1 MDAAEGGG
9 GGRGWGD
16 AVVALPSTS
25 AAAMEGRER
34 ALTPMIAYKGEE
46 DLRLP
51 GRPGFGSTGREVV
64 VTTNH
69 FHVGVENAT
78 IYQYNVS
85 MNPEPKSRAKKG
97 EVLSEMVELHEEMTH
112 DCKVL
117 A

>member
-1 MDAAEGGG
+1 
-9 GGRGWGD
+9 
-16 AVVALPSTS
+16 
-25 AAAMEGRER
+25 
-34 ALTPMIAYKGEE
+34 MIAYKGEE

-51 GRPGFGSTGREVV
+51 ERPGFGSTGREVV

-97 EVLSEMVELHEEMTH
+97 EVLSEMVELHEEMTY

>member
-16 AVVALPSTS
+16 AVVVLPSTS
-25 AAAMEGRER
+25 AAAMEGWER

-51 GRPGFGSTGREVV
+51 ERPGFGSTGREVV
-64 VTTNH
+64 VTTDH
-69 FHVGVENAT
+69 FHVGVENTT

-85 MNPEPKSRAKKG
+85 FFLTVA
-97 EVLSEMVELHEEMTH
+97 
-112 DCKVL
+112 
-117 A
+117 